1 MTREVREALERLRPA
16 LGGSTEALW
25 ASYLAADMNGR
36 RELESQLLL
45 MDMAR
50 NRTGPGQGP
59 PPLPP
64 PEPGVLAGWLRLGDV
79 VYPNTPA
86 TPFGLNRGELIQHVG
101 IFGRSGA
108 GKTNTVMCLLRE
120 LLDKDV
126 PFLIFDWKRNYRD
139 LLAAPWVPEGKVR
152 PVTVGRDLAPLR
164 LNPLRPPPGTDPR
177 TWLKKLIEITA
188 HAYFLG
194 EGVMYLLQESID
206 ACYERAGVYHGSG
219 TYPTFLD
226 VHRTL
231 LTRKVT
237 GREANWMASTLRTT
251 ASLTYGPMGE
261 TVCSTEPTDV
271 RSLLQGNVILELD
284 ALTDSD
290 KVFIVET
297 ILLSIHH
304 QRLAEGDR
312 EQLKHVILVEEAH
325 HVFLRSKQEAM
336 GGEPITDVILREI
349 RELGEAV
356 VLVDQH
362 PSQMAIT
369 ALGNTYCTIGMNLK
383 HRADVNTIA
392 DACLL
397 DLDQREHLG
406 RLPVGSAIVK
416 LQDRWASPFL
426 VRFPLMEVHKGQVS
440 DGVLALLTLPERI
453 PSVVKPV
460 LCPIAAI
467 PTLSAEAMAI
477 PASPVP
483 PKVAQAELSDAA
495 HRLLADV
502 AGEPSSGVTQ
512 RYTRLSMSRREGT
525 ALKETLVRDE
535 LVREVFVSLPGGRV
549 TLLEPTEKGWRILG
563 KEGPPARHGGPLHRF
578 WVAKAEDHFE
588 AAGYDVE
595 REVPQEEGRTI
606 DLVAQRADAVVAVE
620 VEVSGRRLEASFEKL
635 QRSAATRK
643 LLACS
648 DKGVMDRAKELVAQ
662 WSRPGAVEVVHVWSF
677 LTGKDKSTPTVAAP
691 AGAVGSRAAGFQA
704 PAGN

>member
-1 MTREVREALERLRPA
+1 MIREVREALERLRPA
-16 LGGSTEALW
+16 LGQGIEALW
-25 ASYLAADMNGR
+25 ASYLAADMDGR
-36 RELESQLLL
+36 RELEAQLLL

-50 NRTGPGQGP
+50 NKTGPGSGP

-64 PEPGVLAGWLRLGDV
+64 PEPGALAGWLRLGEV
-79 VYPNTPA
+79 VYPNTPP

-108 GKTNTVMCLLRE
+108 GKTNTVMGLLRE
-120 LLDKDV
+120 LLEKDV

-194 EGVMYLLQESID
+194 EGVMYLLQEAID
-206 ACYERAGVYHGSG
+206 ACYEKAGVYRGSS

-226 VHRTL
+226 VHRL
-231 LTRKVT
+231 LLARKVT

-261 TVCSTEPTDV
+261 TVCTTEPTDV

-284 ALTDSD
+284 AMTDSD
-290 KVFIVET
+290 KVFLVET

-325 HVFLRSKQEAM
+325 HVFLRSKQEMM

-356 VLVDQH
+356 ILVDQH

-406 RLPVGSAIVK
+406 RLPVGTAIVK
-416 LQDRWASPFL
+416 LQDRWTSPFL
-426 VRFPLMEVHKGQVS
+426 VRFPKIEVTKGQVS
-440 DGVLALLTLPERI
+440 DGLLALLTLPGRI
-453 PSVVKPV
+453 PSAEQPR
-460 LCPIAAI
+460 LLPIGEILA
-467 PTLSAEAMAI
+467 PTV
-477 PASPVP
+477 ASVPVP
-483 PKVAQAELSDAA
+483 PSPVLPKGQARTLPEAVGK
-495 HRLLADV
+495 LLADV
-502 AGEPSSGVTQ
+502 VAEPASGVTQ
-512 RYTRLSMSRREGT
+512 RYARLGLSRREGT
-525 ALKETLVRDE
+525 AVKETLVRQD
-535 LVREVFVSLPGGRV
+535 LVREVYVSLPGGRV
-549 TLLEPTEKGWRILG
+549 TLLEPTETGWTRLG
-563 KEGPPARHGGPLHRF
+563 QTGPPARHGGPVHRF
-578 WVAKAEDHFE
+578 WMQKIREHFKDRGCEVVPE
-588 AAGYDVE
+588 APCG
-595 REVPQEEGRTI
+595 EGRTL
-606 DLVAQRADAVVAVE
+606 DLLAKDGTQVVAIE
-620 VEVSGRRLEASFEKL
+620 VEVSGRRLEASIEKL
-635 QRSAATRK
+635 RYAGASQRLIACTDRDVIARARS
-643 LLACS
+643 LLA
-648 DKGVMDRAKELVAQ
+648 EQ
-662 WSRPGAVEVVHVWSF
+662 TAVDVIEVVHVWSF
-677 LTGKDKSTPTVAAP
+677 LTTRKTASSAAVP
-691 AGAVGSRAAGFQA
+691 GGAVGSRAARFQA